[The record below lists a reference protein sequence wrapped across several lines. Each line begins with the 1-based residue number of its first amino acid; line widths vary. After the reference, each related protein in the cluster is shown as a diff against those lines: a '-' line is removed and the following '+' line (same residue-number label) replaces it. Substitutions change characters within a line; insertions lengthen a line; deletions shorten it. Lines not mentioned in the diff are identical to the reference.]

1 MRWAADLRDGEII
14 DDLLQR
20 LFRVSDVAASE
31 AVAVPASS
39 ASSVLGDVHTASG
52 SNASSA
58 SDDVI
63 SSSAPSVALSST
75 FSSAALPRPVPLDR
89 SLTGVARAE
98 RTLALIRSVGGCT
111 SLLTADEWMLPS
123 RPKAKVVTLA
133 SLMTQ
138 RPQLTDHEQ
147 WRSAQLA
154 WIDALA
160 ARIEEMK
167 NHRDDIGPQ
176 NGDGSVNGNG
186 NGNADGSNGDGRI
199 GDSNE
204 DRPVPSHAL
213 AAFLADVEMVFNE
226 TQYYRELSA
235 HRQSCLDRLIAR
247 VHAYALDYVQA
258 LSEANA
264 DEDLFEDFKRTP
276 VAVADATMNSSATT
290 GSSISGSVSISTTGI
305 AGSFVP
311 PGAIVLA
318 FDRVQPLLADENY
331 PAQTCDDISALIARH
346 SRALR
351 QVRAAGP
358 SQPHQSIA
366 NHPFSP
372 NQTRKQIQFCSEYQP
387 HSIAPVDS
395 FQRLSP
401 IIQAYCRP
409 HY

>member
-1 MRWAADLRDGEII
+1 MRWAADLRDGEIV

-20 LFRVSDVAASE
+20 LFRANDAAAASSKAA
-31 AVAVPASS
+31 AVSASS
-39 ASSVLGDVHTASG
+39 ASGDVHTASG
-52 SNASSA
+52 PNASST

-63 SSSAPSVALSST
+63 SSSSPSVAISST
-75 FSSAALPRPVPLDR
+75 FSSAAVPRPVPLDR

-111 SLLTADEWMLPS
+111 SLLTADEWVLPT
-123 RPKAKVVTLA
+123 RPKAKVVTVA

-138 RPQLTDHEQ
+138 RPQMTDHEQ
-147 WRSAQLA
+147 WRAAQLA

-160 ARIEEMK
+160 ARIEVMK
-167 NHRDDIGPQ
+167 NRRDDVGLQ
-176 NGDGSVNGNG
+176 NGDGSGNG
-186 NGNADGSNGDGRI
+186 NGNDNGDGSNGDGRV
-199 GDSNE
+199 GESSE

-235 HRQSCLDRLIAR
+235 HRQSCLDRLVAR

-276 VAVADATMNSSATT
+276 VAASDATVNSSVNAHA
-290 GSSISGSVSISTTGI
+290 GISASGSSTTGI

-358 SQPHQSIA
+358 SHSHQ
-366 NHPFSP
+366 
-372 NQTRKQIQFCSEYQP
+372 
-387 HSIAPVDS
+387 
-395 FQRLSP
+395 
-401 IIQAYCRP
+401 
-409 HY
+409 